1 MPIGGF
7 LSTGDSGG
15 GGGAVGNTRYA
26 QVSPTSDPSFAALLA
41 QILQQTPQ
49 RENMTSLQDMI
60 TGGMNSPLLQSILGP
75 ALARLQAPQAQQREN
90 LTESTRAA
98 GGLRSSSYGQNYNK
112 LQEQQ
117 GQQQNDLMGQVIQQV
132 LGTLMTGQMQEQQN
146 SFLPARSLTELLR
159 SIAPS
164 TVSGTVPQ
172 VSGGGGFTGSG
183 AGGFSDTGFRARAD
197 QQMAGN
203 NAPSYPGGGGGSSG
217 QVGQIGGSQPAPV
230 ARPPQYVDPLGG
242 GGGGWYDLGM
252 GGGTQYLNSPAMT
265 GWAPDREGDTPESIF
280 ADWTAEFE
288 RSRNT
293 PAVQET
299 VTEGWW

>member
-1 MPIGGF
+1 MPTGGF
-7 LSTGDSGG
+7 LSTGEQPAG

-75 ALARLQAPQAQQREN
+75 ALQRLQAPQAQQRTN
-90 LTESTRAA
+90 LTEATRAA

-117 GQQQNDLMGQVIQQV
+117 GQQQNDLMGQVIQQM
-132 LGTLMTGQMQEQQN
+132 LGSLISGQMQEQQN

-159 SIAPS
+159 TIAPS
-164 TVSGTVPQ
+164 TVTAGGG
-172 VSGGGGFTGSG
+172 VSGSRGAWDAMSPSQGLQTPMMGDTMGPAGGAPPGGSG
-183 AGGFSDTGFRARAD
+183 WGGNTGGR
-197 QQMAGN
+197 
-203 NAPSYPGGGGGSSG
+203 SGGGGSS
-217 QVGQIGGSQPAPV
+217 QPAPNNPGV
-230 ARPPQYVDPLGG
+230 VGGNQPQPPQYVDPIAGG
-242 GGGGWYDLGM
+242 GGGNSIAYNPYTGSYETVQP
-252 GGGTQYLNSPAMT
+252 TQTNPYEHTYTEIP
-265 GWAPDREGDTPESIF
+265 
-280 ADWTAEFE
+280 
-288 RSRNT
+288 
-293 PAVQET
+293 Q

>member
-7 LSTGDSGG
+7 LSTGDSGSG
-15 GGGAVGNTRYA
+15 GGGAVGNTQYA

-98 GGLRSSSYGQNYNK
+98 GGLRSSSYGQNFNK

-132 LGTLMTGQMQEQQN
+132 LSSLISGQMQEQQN

-159 SIAPS
+159 TIAPS
-164 TVSGTVPQ
+164 TVTSGG
-172 VSGGGGFTGSG
+172 VSGSRGAWDAMSPSQGLQTPMMGDSMGPAGGAPPGGSG
-183 AGGFSDTGFRARAD
+183 WGGNTGGR
-197 QQMAGN
+197 
-203 NAPSYPGGGGGSSG
+203 GGGGGTFQPAPSSG
-217 QVGQIGGSQPAPV
+217 GGVAGGSQPQ
-230 ARPPQYVDPLGG
+230 PPQYIDPLGG
-242 GGGGWYDLGM
+242 GGGG
-252 GGGTQYLNSPAMT
+252 GGNSIAYNPYTGSYETVQPTQINPYEHTYTEIP
-265 GWAPDREGDTPESIF
+265 
-280 ADWTAEFE
+280 
-288 RSRNT
+288 
-293 PAVQET
+293 Q

>member
-1 MPIGGF
+1 VPSGGF
-7 LSTGDSGG
+7 LSTGDSGSG

-98 GGLRSSSYGQNYNK
+98 GGLRSSSYGQNFNK

-117 GQQQNDLMGQVIQQV
+117 GQQQNDLMGAVIQQV
-132 LGTLMTGQMQEQQN
+132 LSSLISGQMQEQQN
-146 SFLPARSLTELLR
+146 SFLPGRSLTELLR
-159 SIAPS
+159 TIAPQ
-164 TVSGTVPQ
+164 TVTGSVGGGGSSGS
-172 VSGGGGFTGSG
+172 VSGGMGRG
-183 AGGFSDTGFRARAD
+183 ADPLLEAQQNWDNMQAAGFRNMGPR
-197 QQMAGN
+197 
-203 NAPSYPGGGGGSSG
+203 PGGGGGSSG
-217 QVGQIGGSQPAPV
+217 QVGQIGGSQPAP
-230 ARPPQYVDPLGG
+230 AAQPPQYIDPLGG
-242 GGGGWYDLGM
+242 SGGGGSYDI
-252 GGGTQYLNSPAMT
+252 GGGTGWLDSPA
-265 GWAPDREGDTPESIF
+265 
-280 ADWTAEFE
+280 TAQPTNPYEHTYTE
-288 RSRNT
+288 I
-293 PAVQET
+293 PQ

>member
-1 MPIGGF
+1 MPSNSFG
-7 LSTGDSGG
+7 STGGSGG
-15 GGGAVGNTRYA
+15 GSGQAGNVNYA

-132 LGTLMTGQMQEQQN
+132 LSSLISGQMQEQQN
-146 SFLPARSLTELLR
+146 SFLPGRSLTELLR
-159 SIAPS
+159 TIAPQ
-164 TVSGTVPQ
+164 TV
-172 VSGGGGFTGSG
+172 TGSG
-183 AGGFSDTGFRARAD
+183 VSGSRGAWDAMSPSQGLQTPMMGDSMGPAGGAPPGGSGWGGNTGGGSR
-197 QQMAGN
+197 
-203 NAPSYPGGGGGSSG
+203 GGGGGS
-217 QVGQIGGSQPAPV
+217 VIGGNQPAPT
-230 ARPPQYVDPLGG
+230 AQPPQYIDPLGG
-242 GGGGWYDLGM
+242 MGGGGSYDI
-252 GGGTQYLNSPAMT
+252 GGGTGWLDSPA
-265 GWAPDREGDTPESIF
+265 
-280 ADWTAEFE
+280 TAQPTNPYEHTYTE
-288 RSRNT
+288 I
-293 PAVQET
+293 PQ